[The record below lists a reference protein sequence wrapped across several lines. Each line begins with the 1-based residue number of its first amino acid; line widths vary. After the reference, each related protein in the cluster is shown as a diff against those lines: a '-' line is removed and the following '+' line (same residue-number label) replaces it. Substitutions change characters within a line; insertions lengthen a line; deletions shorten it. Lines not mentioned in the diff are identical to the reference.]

1 MPHRAR
7 RTGSALSV
15 AATAT
20 LCIFWSIPVAFISSL
35 TEVNSLKKTLPGL
48 GNFIEEHPWVEPIMA
63 LIAPLMLLLLNET
76 VLPFILKYVKR
87 RETFSRAT
95 MVMRATRIS
104 LLLNFPDSSQRG
116 RGTFRLP
123 CLKHRSSSSSE
134 RSWYVASLLSVTFF
148 LSHTS

>member
-76 VLPFILKYVKR
+76 VLPFILKYVKC
-87 RETFSRAT
+87 RETFPERQWSC
-95 MVMRATRIS
+95 
-104 LLLNFPDSSQRG
+104 G
-116 RGTFRLP
+116 RPASHSFYLFQI
-123 CLKHRSSSSSE
+123 LRS
-134 RSWYVASLLSVTFF
+134 VGGAHFVC
-148 LSHTS
+148 HA